1 MQDAHVLA
9 VLFAAVG
16 LLALAVT
23 LLAYS
28 GTVVTALRGRRAGR
42 RRTGR
47 RGSTSAELPPI
58 SVLKPLKGVDDG
70 LYDNLASLARQDYP
84 RFELVFGTESP
95 YDPALDVVRRLAAD
109 FPAVPMRIVA
119 GAPPL
124 GLNPKVT
131 NLASLVRQASHPYL
145 LISDSNVR
153 PDGDYLRAMAAELE
167 AGDGDRRP
175 VGLVSSLLVGRDL
188 TMRDGR
194 DDDAGSHGAI
204 CEDLHLGTFVAAGV
218 ATAAL
223 VGHPCVVGK
232 SMLFR
237 RADLEA
243 LGGWASVADVLAE
256 DYVLGRAFH
265 RAGFRVALS
274 PRVLP
279 VVSGRRR
286 LRDFLARH
294 LRWSQMRCRISQ
306 AAYLGEPLLNPTPL
320 LFVAALLGLATG
332 GAGAAGLAL
341 ACLAGAALKV
351 AADGAVLA
359 ALGGRRVPLRRLAWV
374 PVKDLMIAAVW
385 LAAPFLD
392 TVAWRGNRLRIGRG
406 SRLYP
411 PADVDREELLPG
423 WAEDDGRMV
432 EKVAG

>member
-1 MQDAHVLA
+1 MQDVHVLA
-9 VLFAAVG
+9 VLFAAIG

-23 LLAYS
+23 LLAYG
-28 GTVVTALRGRRAGR
+28 GTVFTALRGRRRSRPSLA
-42 RRTGR
+42 TPH
-47 RGSTSAELPPI
+47 SASAAPAWPAI

-70 LYDNLASLARQDYP
+70 LYDNLAALARQDYP
-84 RFELVFGTESP
+84 DFELVFGTESP
-95 YDPALDVVRRLAAD
+95 HDPALDVVRRLAAD

-131 NLASLVRQASHPYL
+131 NLASLARHASHPIL

-153 PDGDYLRAMAAELE
+153 PDPGYLRAMAAELTVE
-167 AGDGDRRP
+167 SGRP
-175 VGLVSSLLVGRDL
+175 VGLVSSLLAGRDL
-188 TMRDGR
+188 TLRRG
-194 DDDAGSHGAI
+194 DDEGSHGAV

-237 RADLEA
+237 REDLDR
-243 LGGWASVADVLAE
+243 LGGWAAVADVLAE

-265 RAGFRVALS
+265 RAGYRVALS

-306 AAYLGEPLLNPTPL
+306 AAYLGEPLLNPVPL
-320 LFVAALLGLATG
+320 LLLAALLGVATG
-332 GAGAAGLAL
+332 GAAAAELAL
-341 ACLAGAALKV
+341 ACMAGVGVKV
-351 AADGAVLA
+351 LADGAVLS
-359 ALGGRRVPLRRLAWV
+359 ALAGRRVPLRRLAWI
-374 PVKDLMIAAVW
+374 PTKDLMIAGVW

-406 SRLYP
+406 SRLSP
-411 PADVDREELLPG
+411 LEDASREELLPG
-423 WAEDDGRMV
+423 WRDDDGRMV
-432 EKVAG
+432 EEVAG